1 MGVSTIIDEI
11 YHTKIVRDL
20 HGNKYELSSA
30 VDSVEGDYLYR
41 LVSSDESIT
50 KTLEVGCAFGLSSL
64 HICEALRNR
73 NNASHIIIDPEQM
86 KEWHGVGVG
95 HLERAGIN
103 FYHLIEEPSEIALP
117 DLLQTH
123 SESFDLIFIDGWHT
137 FDQTMLDLF
146 YANRLVRIGGYIVI
160 DDCNWESVSAA
171 VSYYNNYPAF
181 EQVKVPAIAA
191 HSWIQRV
198 AKYITTV
205 FSPRMARMVL
215 PAYIYS
221 HIYRRMSFP
230 SMVAFK
236 KISEDA
242 RSWTWFMGF

>member
-1 MGVSTIIDEI
+1 VGINPIIDEI

-20 HGNKYELSSA
+20 HGNEYKLSSA
-30 VDSVEGDYLYR
+30 VDSAEGDYLYR
-41 LVSSDESIT
+41 LVSSDDSIT
-50 KTLEVGCAFGLSSL
+50 RTLEVGCAFGLSSL

-73 NNASHIIIDPEQM
+73 NDASHVIIDPEQM
-86 KEWHGVGVG
+86 KEWHGVGVA

-103 FYHLIEEPSEIALP
+103 FYRLVQEPSEIALP
-117 DLLQTH
+117 DLLRTQP
-123 SESFDLIFIDGWHT
+123 EGFDLIFIDGWHT

-171 VSYYNNYPAF
+171 VSYYNNYPSF

-191 HSWIQRV
+191 YSWIRRV
-198 AKYITTV
+198 AKYITMV
-205 FSPRMARMVL
+205 FSPRMARMIL
-215 PAYIYS
+215 PADIYS